1 MSSYPCSLCCFFPLF
16 LPLPLQ
22 REIKKFPNKNTAELV
37 ARSLAQVAPSLCLTA
52 SSEAAA
58 FLLGAIS
65 TMPAVRAFS
74 LYAGV
79 AVIFN
84 FLLQVCTDW
93 ESSEGCA
100 LLTLRSHCKDRTV
113 RNVPVFSPFVFT
125 VSQFNH
131 FVPFS
136 PLYQPLLIPAI
147 FNDAWN

>member
-1 MSSYPCSLCCFFPLF
+1 MYAIGLFIPFSLFVAFPFF

-22 REIKKFPNKNTAELV
+22 REIKRFPNKSTAELI

-74 LYAGV
+74 LYAGL

-84 FLLQVCTDW
+84 FLLQV
-93 ESSEGCA
+93 
-100 LLTLRSHCKDRTV
+100 RT
-113 RNVPVFSPFVFT
+113 N
-125 VSQFNH
+125 
-131 FVPFS
+131 
-136 PLYQPLLIPAI
+136 LGKE
-147 FNDAWN
+147 